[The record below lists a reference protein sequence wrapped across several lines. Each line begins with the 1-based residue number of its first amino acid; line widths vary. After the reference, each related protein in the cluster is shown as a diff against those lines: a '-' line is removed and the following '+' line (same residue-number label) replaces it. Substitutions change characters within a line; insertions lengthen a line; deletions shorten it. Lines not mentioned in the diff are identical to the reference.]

1 MEPVGVMERQDTAS
15 SEGPAKGSPVHIP
28 PIISVDDHVVEPP
41 HLWQRWL
48 PARYRDAGPKVVR
61 APYELTASQQTVM
74 AASGPETDFWVY
86 ENSKVAIHNAAAA
99 AGLAPEEIDFS
110 PRAYDEMRPAFFDPK
125 ARLADMDLN
134 HIERSVC
141 FPSTFPRFAG
151 QAFFEAKDKDLAMAC
166 LAAYNDWMVEE
177 WAGDSGGRLIPLC
190 LTPLWDPH
198 LAAAEVRRNAA
209 RGVHAATFC
218 ELPAALGLPS
228 LYTDHWDPLLAA
240 CNETATTLCLH
251 IGSATKHGASS
262 PDSPRVSRQAALC
275 VGSQLALIDWLMSAN
290 LVKFPKLKV
299 AFSEGQIGWIPY
311 ICERLDRLFHKGRAG
326 AQINPLITEVPSS
339 YVKDHLYGCFFE
351 DDFGVASRDFIGID
365 QITFETDYPHQ
376 DTTWPDTKA
385 YAEHVLAGLTAEEID
400 KVIRRNAIKLFS
412 LPETLG

>member
-1 MEPVGVMERQDTAS
+1 MTTVE
-15 SEGPAKGSPVHIP
+15 IP

-41 HLWQRWL
+41 HLWSRWL
-48 PARYRDAGPKVVR
+48 PARHRDAGPKVVR
-61 APYELTASQQTVM
+61 APYEMTASQQTVM

-86 ENSKVAIHNAAAA
+86 ENSKVVIHNAAAA
-99 AGLAPEEIDFS
+99 AGLAAEEIDFS
-110 PRAYDEMRPAFFDPK
+110 PRAYDEMRPAFYDPK
-125 ARLADMDLN
+125 ARLLDMDLN

-151 QAFFEAKDKDLAMAC
+151 QAFLEAEDKDLAMAC
-166 LAAYNDWMVEE
+166 LVAYNDWMVEE
-177 WAGDSGGRLIPLC
+177 WCGDSGGRLVPLC
-190 LTPLWDPH
+190 LTPLWDPQ

-240 CNETATTLCLH
+240 CDETATTLCLH

-275 VGSQLALIDWLMSAN
+275 VGSQLAFTDWLMSAN
-290 LVKFPKLKV
+290 LIRFPNLKV
-299 AFSEGQIGWIPY
+299 AFSEGQIGWMPY
-311 ICERLDRLFHKGRAG
+311 ITERLDRLWRKGRTG
-326 AQINPLITEVPSS
+326 AQINPLITETPGS
-339 YVKDHLYGCFFE
+339 YVAGRLYGCFFE
-351 DDFGVASRDFIGID
+351 DDFGVASRDAIGID

-376 DTTWPDTKA
+376 DTTWPNTKA
-385 YAEHVLAGLTAEEID
+385 YAQQVLDGLTPEEIE
-400 KVIRRNAIKLFS
+400 KVVRGNAIKLFS
-412 LPETLG
+412 LPSTLS